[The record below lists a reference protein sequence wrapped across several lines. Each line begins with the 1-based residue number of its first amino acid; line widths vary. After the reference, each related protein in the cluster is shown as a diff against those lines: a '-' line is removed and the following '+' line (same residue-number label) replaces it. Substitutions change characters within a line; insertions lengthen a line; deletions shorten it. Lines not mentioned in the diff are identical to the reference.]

1 MLPDTDGYE
10 LLRLFRERDRD
21 IPVLM
26 LTAKSQMNDK
36 LLGLQLGADDY
47 VTKPFNYAE
56 LILRV
61 KNMARRVKD
70 GGGCKS

>member
-1 MLPDTDGYE
+1 
-10 LLRLFRERDRD
+10 
-21 IPVLM
+21 M

-61 KNMARRVKD
+61 KNMARRVKTEAAV
-70 GGGCKS
+70 SHEVIEAER